1 MIKFLN
7 KGISLALLAA
17 TVTATAQ
24 KAPHYPIEQ
33 FQLPNGMKV
42 ILSQDHST
50 PVVGLALAYNV
61 GSRNEQQGRTGF
73 AHLFEHMMFQGSD
86 HVGKGEH
93 PRIIGA
99 AGGVMNGFTRAEDTT
114 YVETVPAEKLPTILW
129 LEADRMRSLA
139 VTAENLK
146 NQQEVVKEEKRLS
159 FDNRAYS
166 SAIAVRLPE
175 LAYSNYANQH
185 STIGSMADL
194 DAASLSDVKSFFK
207 TYYAPNNAT
216 LVLVGD
222 FDPKQARELVTNA
235 FKDIPKQP
243 TPPKTDLTEPA
254 QTAEKRAIMTD
265 PLARLP
271 GLMMAWHGPSL
282 NDPDRYAV
290 DILCDILFG
299 GESSR
304 GYQEIVKK
312 RQLALQVQ
320 GGLQSQ
326 RGPSLI
332 NVISI
337 YPPNVKE
344 ADLEQ
349 AITAQIEAIQQSA
362 PSVDELNR
370 IKTVQRAQRYARG
383 VGGFG
388 GLDTMLGR
396 AIAIADYAV
405 FQGDPNLVNTEMEHY
420 MAVTPEQVQ
429 AVAKKYFTPQNRS
442 VLEVKAGAG
451 APTPGPGGN
460 R

>member
-1 MIKFLN
+1 MKFL
-7 KGISLALLAA
+7 KEGVALALLAA

-50 PVVGLALAYNV
+50 PVVGLALAYDV
-61 GSRNEQQGRTGF
+61 GSRNELQGHTGF
-73 AHLFEHMMFQGSD
+73 AHLFEHMMFQGSA

-114 YVETVPAEKLPTILW
+114 YIETVPAEKLPTILW

-139 VTAENLK
+139 VTSDNLK

-166 SAIAVRLPE
+166 NAISVRLPE

-194 DAASLSDVKSFFK
+194 DAASLSDVQSFFK

-222 FDPKQARELVTNA
+222 FDPKQARDLVTRA
-235 FKDIPKQP
+235 FSDIPKQP
-243 TPPKTDLTEPA
+243 TPPKPDLTEPT
-254 QTAEKRAIMTD
+254 QTAEKRATMTD

-282 NDPDRYAV
+282 NNPETYAV

-299 GESSR
+299 GDSSR

-312 RQLALQVQ
+312 RKLALQVQ
-320 GGLQSQ
+320 GRLQSQ

-332 NVISI
+332 GLISI

-349 AITAQIEAIQQSA
+349 AIYAQIEAIQQSV

-370 IKTVQRAQRYARG
+370 IKTRLRAQRYSGG

-396 AIAIADYAV
+396 AILIADYAV
-405 FQGDPNLVNTEMEHY
+405 FQGDPNLVNTELERY

-442 VLEVKAGAG
+442 VLEVQAGAG
-451 APTPGPGGN
+451 APTSAPGGK

>member
-1 MIKFLN
+1 MKFL
-7 KGISLALLAA
+7 KGGLALTLMAA
-17 TVTATAQ
+17 TVAATAQ
-24 KAPHYPIEQ
+24 KAPRYPIEQ

-50 PVVGLALAYNV
+50 PVVGLALAYDV
-61 GSRNEQQGRTGF
+61 GSRNETQGRTGF
-73 AHLFEHMMFQGSD
+73 AHLFEHMMFQGSA

-99 AGGVMNGFTRAEDTT
+99 AGGMMNGFTRSEDTT
-114 YVETVPAEKLPTILW
+114 YIETVPAEKLPTLLW

-146 NQQEVVKEEKRLS
+146 NQQDVVKEEKRLS
-159 FDNRAYS
+159 FDNRAYANAMS
-166 SAIAVRLPE
+166 VRLPE

-194 DAASLSDVKSFFK
+194 EAANLADVQSFFK

-222 FDPKQARELVTNA
+222 FDPKQVREMVTRA
-235 FKDIPKQP
+235 FSDISRQP
-243 TPPKTDLTEPA
+243 APPKTDLTETA
-254 QTAEKRAIMTD
+254 QTAEKRATMND

-271 GLMMAWHGPSL
+271 ALLTAWHGPSL
-282 NDPDRYAV
+282 KDPDTYAV
-290 DILCDILFG
+290 DVLCEILFG

-312 RQLALQVQ
+312 RKLALALQ

-332 NVISI
+332 TLTGI
-337 YPPNVKE
+337 YPPNVKQT
-344 ADLEQ
+344 DLEQ
-349 AITAQIEAIQQSA
+349 AINAQIEAIQQSA

-370 IKTVQRAQRYARG
+370 IKTRLRAGRYT
-383 VGGFG
+383 GGGSPFG

-396 AIAIADYAV
+396 AVAIADYAV
-405 FQGDPNLVNTEMEHY
+405 FQGDPNLVNTEIERY

-442 VLEVKAGAG
+442 VLEVKAGTG
-451 APTPGPGGN
+451 APMPTTGGK

>member
-1 MIKFLN
+1 MKFL
-7 KGISLALLAA
+7 KEGAALTLLAA
-17 TVTATAQ
+17 TVTAGAQ
-24 KAPHYPIEQ
+24 KAPRYPIEQ
-33 FQLPNGMKV
+33 FQLSNGMKV

-61 GSRNEQQGRTGF
+61 GSRDEQQGRTGF
-73 AHLFEHMMFQGSD
+73 AHLFEHMMFQGSA

-99 AGGVMNGFTRAEDTT
+99 AGGVMNGFTRSEDTT
-114 YVETVPAEKLPTILW
+114 YVETVPSEKLPTILW

-159 FDNRAYS
+159 FDNRPYS
-166 SAIAVRLPE
+166 NAIAVRLPE
-175 LAYSNYANQH
+175 LAFSNYANQH

-194 DAASLSDVKSFFK
+194 DAATLSDVQSFFK
-207 TYYAPNNAT
+207 THYAPNNAT

-222 FDPKQARELVTNA
+222 FDPKQARQLVTQA
-235 FKDIPKQP
+235 FSDIPRQP
-243 TPPKTDLTEPA
+243 APPKVDLTEKP
-254 QTAEKRAIMTD
+254 QTAEKRETMTD
-265 PLARLP
+265 PLAQLP
-271 GLMMAWHGPSL
+271 ALLMAWHGPSL
-282 NDPDRYAV
+282 SDKDTYAV
-290 DILCDILFG
+290 DMLCAILFD

-304 GYQEIVKK
+304 AYQEIVKK
-312 RQLALQVQ
+312 RQLALVVR

-332 NVISI
+332 SLTTI

-349 AITAQIEAIQQSA
+349 AIYDQIAAIQQSA

-370 IKTVQRAQRYARG
+370 VKTRMRAERYTQG

-405 FQGDPNLVNTEMEHY
+405 FQGDPNLVNTEIDRY

-429 AVAKKYFTPQNRS
+429 AVAKKYFTKENRS
-442 VLEVKAGAG
+442 VLEVKPGAG
-451 APTPGPGGN
+451 APQRGGQ

>member
-1 MIKFLN
+1 MKFL
-7 KGISLALLAA
+7 KEGVALTLLAA
-17 TVTATAQ
+17 AMTAAAQ

-33 FQLPNGMKV
+33 YRLPNGMKV

-61 GSRNEQQGRTGF
+61 GSRNELQGHTGF
-73 AHLFEHMMFQGSD
+73 AHLFEHMMFQGSA

-99 AGGVMNGFTRAEDTT
+99 AGGVMNGFTRSEDTT
-114 YVETVPAEKLPTILW
+114 YVETVPAEKLPTLLW

-139 VTAENLK
+139 VTPDNLK

-166 SAIAVRLPE
+166 NAIVVRLPE

-194 DAASLSDVKSFFK
+194 DAASLNDVQSFFK

-222 FDPKQARELVTNA
+222 FDPRQARELITRA
-235 FKDIPKQP
+235 FSDIPKQP
-243 TPPKTDLTEPA
+243 TPPKPDLTEPT
-254 QTAEKRAIMTD
+254 QTAEKRDTFTD
-265 PLARLP
+265 PLARVPAL
-271 GLMMAWHGPSL
+271 LMAWHGPSL
-282 NDPDRYAV
+282 GDPDRYAV
-290 DILCDILFG
+290 DILCDILFQG
-299 GESSR
+299 DSSR

-312 RQLALQVQ
+312 RRLALQIQ

-332 NVISI
+332 DLISI
-337 YPPNVKE
+337 YPPNVKA

-349 AITAQIEAIQQSA
+349 AVTAQIEAIQQSA

-370 IKTVQRAQRYARG
+370 IKTRLRAGRYTG
-383 VGGFG
+383 GGFGFG

-396 AIAIADYAV
+396 AIAIADYTV
-405 FQGDPNLVNTEMEHY
+405 FQGDPNLVNTELEHY

-451 APTPGPGGN
+451 APAQAAGGK

>member
-1 MIKFLN
+1 MKFLN
-7 KGISLALLAA
+7 GGVALALLAA

-61 GSRNEQQGRTGF
+61 GSRNEMKGHTGF
-73 AHLFEHMMFQGSD
+73 AHLFEHMMFQGSA

-93 PRIIGA
+93 PRYISA
-99 AGGVMNGFTRAEDTT
+99 AGGIMNGFTRSEDTT
-114 YVETVPAEKLPTILW
+114 YIETVPAEKLPTILW

-139 VTAENLK
+139 VTAANLK

-166 SAIAVRLPE
+166 NAVSVRLPE

-194 DAASLSDVKSFFK
+194 DAASLTYVQTFFK

-222 FDPKQARELVTNA
+222 FDPKQAREMVTRA
-235 FKDIPKQP
+235 FSDIPKQP
-243 TPPKTDLTEPA
+243 TPPKLDLTEPA
-254 QTAEKRAIMTD
+254 QAAEKRDTLTD

-271 GLMMAWHGPSL
+271 ALLLAWHGPSL
-282 NDPDRYAV
+282 NDPDAYAM
-290 DILCDILFG
+290 DILSSLLFQ

-312 RQLALQVQ
+312 RKLALGLQ
-320 GGLQSQ
+320 GGLQGQ
-326 RGPSLI
+326 RGPSLFTLTG
-332 NVISI
+332 I

-349 AITAQIEAIQQSA
+349 AIYAQIEAIQQSA

-370 IKTVQRAQRYARG
+370 IKTRIRAGRYTG
-383 VGGFG
+383 GGFGFG

-405 FQGDPNLVNTEMEHY
+405 FQGDPNLVNTELERY

-429 AVAKKYFTPQNRS
+429 AAAKKYFTAQNRS
-442 VLEVKAGAG
+442 VLEVKPGAG
-451 APTPGPGGN
+451 APTPGGK

>member
-1 MIKFLN
+1 MKFL
-7 KGISLALLAA
+7 KGGAALALLAV
-17 TVTATAQ
+17 TVTVTAQ
-24 KAPHYPIEQ
+24 KAPRYPIEQ

-42 ILSQDHST
+42 ILSPDHST

-61 GSRNEQQGRTGF
+61 GSRNELKGHTGF
-73 AHLFEHMMFQGSD
+73 AHLFEHMMFQGSA

-99 AGGVMNGFTRAEDTT
+99 AGGIMNGFTRAEDTT
-114 YVETVPAEKLPTILW
+114 YIETVPAEKLPTILW

-139 VTAENLK
+139 VTPDNLK

-166 SAIAVRLPE
+166 NAVSVRLPE
-175 LAYSNYANQH
+175 LAYANYANQH

-194 DAASLSDVKSFFK
+194 DAAGLADVQSFFK

-222 FDPKQARELVTNA
+222 FDPRQAREMVTRA
-235 FKDIPKQP
+235 FSDIPKQP
-243 TPPKTDLTEPA
+243 APPAPDLTEPV
-254 QTAEKRAIMTD
+254 QVAEKRDTLTD

-271 GLMMAWHGPSL
+271 ALLLAWHGPSL
-282 NDPDRYAV
+282 NDPDAYAV
-290 DILCDILFG
+290 DILSYLLFQ

-312 RQLALQVQ
+312 RKLALGLQ
-320 GGLQSQ
+320 GGLQGQ
-326 RGPSLI
+326 RGPSLFTLT
-332 NVISI
+332 SI
-337 YPPNVKE
+337 YPPNVKQ

-349 AITAQIEAIQQSA
+349 AIYAQIEAIQQSA

-370 IKTVQRAQRYARG
+370 IKTRLRASRYT
-383 VGGFG
+383 GGGGGLG

-396 AIAIADYAV
+396 AIVIADYAV
-405 FQGDPNLVNTEMEHY
+405 FQGDPNLVNTELERY

-429 AVAKKYFTPQNRS
+429 AAAKKYFTPQNRS
-442 VLEVKAGAG
+442 VLEVKPGVG
-451 APTPGPGGN
+451 APTPGGK

>member
-1 MIKFLN
+1 MKFL
-7 KGISLALLAA
+7 KEGLALTLLAA

-61 GSRNEQQGRTGF
+61 GSRNEVQGRTGF
-73 AHLFEHMMFQGSD
+73 AHLFEHMMFQGSA

-93 PRIIGA
+93 PRIIGS
-99 AGGVMNGFTRAEDTT
+99 AGGFMNGFTRAEDTT

-146 NQQEVVKEEKRLS
+146 NQQDVVKEEKRLN

-166 SAIAVRLPE
+166 NARAVRLPE

-185 STIGSMADL
+185 STIGSMSDL
-194 DAASLSDVKSFFK
+194 DAASLTDVQSFFK

-222 FDPKQARELVTNA
+222 FDPKQARDLVTRA
-235 FKDIPKQP
+235 FSDIAKQP
-243 TPPKTDLTEPA
+243 TPPKPDLAETT
-254 QTAEKRAIMTD
+254 QTAEKRATMTD

-271 GLMMAWHGPSL
+271 ALLMAWHGPSL
-282 NDPDRYAV
+282 NDPDAYAV
-290 DILCDILFG
+290 DILCEILFQ

-312 RQLALQVQ
+312 RKLALALQ
-320 GGLQSQ
+320 GGLQGQ

-332 NVISI
+332 TLTGI
-337 YPPNVKE
+337 YPPNVKQ

-349 AITAQIEAIQQSA
+349 AIAGQIEAVQQSA
-362 PSVDELNR
+362 PSVDALNR
-370 IKTVQRAQRYARG
+370 IKTRLRADRYTG
-383 VGGFG
+383 GGFGFG

-405 FQGDPNLVNTEMEHY
+405 FQGDPNLINTELERY

-429 AVAKKYFTPQNRS
+429 AAAKKYFTPQNRS
-442 VLEVKAGAG
+442 VLEVKAGVEAP
-451 APTPGPGGN
+451 APTTGGK

>member
-1 MIKFLN
+1 MKFL
-7 KGISLALLAA
+7 KGGAALALLAV

-24 KAPHYPIEQ
+24 KPPRYPIEQ
-33 FQLPNGMKV
+33 FQLPNGLKV

-50 PVVGLALAYNV
+50 PVVGLALAYDV
-61 GSRNEQQGRTGF
+61 GSRNELKGHTGF
-73 AHLFEHMMFQGSD
+73 AHLFEHMMFQGSA

-99 AGGVMNGFTRAEDTT
+99 VGGLMNGFTRAEDTT

-139 VTAENLK
+139 VTPANLK

-159 FDNRAYS
+159 FDNRAY
-166 SAIAVRLPE
+166 ANAVVGRLPE
-175 LAYSNYANQH
+175 MAYANDANQH
-185 STIGSMADL
+185 PIIGSMADL
-194 DAASLSDVKSFFK
+194 DAASLTDVRSFFK

-222 FDPKQARELVTNA
+222 FDPRQAREMVTRA
-235 FKDIPKQP
+235 FGDIPKQP
-243 TPPKTDLTEPA
+243 APPKPDLTEPV
-254 QTAEKRAIMTD
+254 QTTEKRDTFPD

-271 GLMMAWHGPSL
+271 ALLVAWHGPSL
-282 NDPDRYAV
+282 KDPDTYAV
-290 DILCDILFG
+290 DILSSLLFQ

-312 RQLALQVQ
+312 RKLAVSLQ
-320 GGLQSQ
+320 GSLQSQ
-326 RGPSLI
+326 RGPSLFTL
-332 NVISI
+332 ISI
-337 YPPNVKE
+337 CPPNVKQ

-349 AITAQIEAIQQSA
+349 AVYAQIEAIQQSA

-370 IKTVQRAQRYARG
+370 IKTRLRAGHYTG
-383 VGGFG
+383 GGFGFG

-396 AIAIADYAV
+396 AIVIADYAV
-405 FQGDPNLVNTEMEHY
+405 FQGDPNLVNTEMERY

-429 AVAKKYFTPQNRS
+429 AAAKKYFTPQNRS
-442 VLEVKAGAG
+442 VLEVKPGAG
-451 APTPGPGGN
+451 APTSGGKH
-460 R
+460 